1 MADVLAFP
9 STAPADASAE
19 GKQTL
24 EDLVVALAEE
34 NAQLQRALDTR
45 IVIEQAKGVLAE
57 RFALDVDEAFELLRR
72 SARNNR
78 LRLHELAAR
87 VVSSRVTP
95 PEIEVAKL
103 LVRGTRPRA

>member
-1 MADVLAFP
+1 MADVVPFP
-9 STAPADASAE
+9 PTAPADE
-19 GKQTL
+19 GEQAL
-24 EDLVVALAEE
+24 ENLVVALAEE

-57 RFALDVDEAFELLRR
+57 RLGVELPDAFELLRGA
-72 SARNNR
+72 ARNNR

-87 VVSSRVTP
+87 VVSSRETP
-95 PEIEVAKL
+95 GEIDVARL